1 MEEGGGGGGGGGGVE
16 EGGGGGGGGGIEA
29 RGGGGGGGGMED
41 EGGGGGG
48 GGIEAGVEGGGEGG
62 GGWGAGGLVPPMCCL
77 NEERMSAVC
86 SAEMGGG
93 GESVCLVCLGEMCVS
108 CTGTGWAIVVLVGT
122 TAVLLWAGD
131 VRCGSSSLKLLSSE
145 CASSKGRPDWL
156 PSNCLFF
163 PFRSRETC
171 LSFLRTI

>member
-1 MEEGGGGGGGGGGVE
+1 ME
-16 EGGGGGGGGGIEA
+16 EGGGGGGGGGIET

-48 GGIEAGVEGGGEGG
+48 GGIEAGVEGGEEGG
-62 GGWGAGGLVPPMCCL
+62 GGWGTGGLVPPMCCL

-93 GESVCLVCLGEMCVS
+93 GESVCLVCSDEMCVS

-122 TAVLLWAGD
+122 TAVRLWARD
-131 VRCGSSSLKLLSSE
+131 VRCSSFSSSSLKLLSSE

-156 PSNCLFF
+156 SSTCLFF
-163 PFRSRETC
+163 PFRSWETR
-171 LSFLRTI
+171 LSFLRII